1 MQVFDDISKPD
12 MWLKENGI
20 ALCVLID
27 EVAWEDFLLFVA
39 FSCKYRWFCLMAVWV
54 LVTDFSLW
62 FVFCYDLKICV
73 YRKQNIWRVALVKS
87 YAGFENWIWIDEG
100 SRKD

>member
-39 FSCKYRWFCLMAVWV
+39 FSCKYHCCCFVGLSFRHSCFPPVI
-54 LVTDFSLW
+54 SLRSEH
-62 FVFCYDLKICV
+62 IGN
-73 YRKQNIWRVALVKS
+73 RTNR
-87 YAGFENWIWIDEG
+87 
-100 SRKD
+100 

>member
-54 LVTDFSLW
+54 LVTHDFSLW
-62 FVFCYDLKICV
+62 FVFCNDLT
-73 YRKQNIWRVALVKS
+73 YSFTGNRM
-87 YAGFENWIWIDEG
+87 FDELH
-100 SRKD
+100 